1 METLKHPHPSNPAL
15 VVPLGQP
22 LPPPSKRPAPRQ
34 KPPPA
39 VHLIAGGLGGMCG
52 SIVTAPFDVV
62 KTRLQSDLFQ
72 QRVAG
77 PAKASSRTGIRA
89 LLYNF
94 VDTAVILRDVYRY
107 EGPTALFKGL
117 GPTLAGVV
125 PGRYATLACAELA
138 KAKADRPSSRI
149 LNRSINFFVYG
160 NGKHVYAEWFNHGI
174 ENTPVHL
181 AAAATAGESAAPL
194 GRSTALSLT
203 LFACRSKGVA
213 TAAATNPIWVVKTVM
228 QLQQHQRQ
236 FPSSNSPPLT
246 SSSSPS
252 PSSKRPLPN
261 PPKSKQQIFSHS
273 FRSLSSPP
281 LPLASPP
288 PRPTSYSTAVM
299 IFRTQGVRGFYKG
312 LSASLLGVTEGT
324 IQWGLYEQ
332 FKRMAKAGTAEEE
345 EAGWRVSIAAGAAK
359 LVATVI
365 TYPHEVI
372 RTRLR
377 QPVPPSGI
385 PKYVSLVQAFQLVV
399 KEEGWRALY
408 GGMSPHLLRVVPN
421 AITMFWVYERVIGL
435 AEKRQAEKTRTDEEA
450 RIE

>member
-1 METLKHPHPSNPAL
+1 METLKHAHPSNPAL

-72 QRVAG
+72 QRAAG

-125 PGRYATLACAELA
+125 PGR
-138 KAKADRPSSRI
+138 
-149 LNRSINFFVYG
+149 SINFFVYG

-181 AAAATAGESAAPL
+181 AAAATAG
-194 GRSTALSLT
+194 
-203 LFACRSKGVA
+203 VA

-236 FPSSNSPPLT
+236 SPSSNSPPLT
-246 SSSSPS
+246 TSSS

-261 PPKSKQQIFSHS
+261 SPKSKQQVFSHS

-281 LPLASPP
+281 LPLASPS

>member
-125 PGRYATLACAELA
+125 PGR
-138 KAKADRPSSRI
+138 
-149 LNRSINFFVYG
+149 SINFFVYG

-181 AAAATAGESAAPL
+181 AAAATA
-194 GRSTALSLT
+194 
-203 LFACRSKGVA
+203 GVA

-246 SSSSPS
+246 SSSS

>member
-22 LPPPSKRPAPRQ
+22 LPPPPTKRPAKRQ

-72 QRVAG
+72 QRVASQ
-77 PAKASSRTGIRA
+77 AKPSSRTGIRA

-94 VDTAVILRDVYRY
+94 VDTGVILRDVYKY

-125 PGRYATLACAELA
+125 PGR
-138 KAKADRPSSRI
+138 
-149 LNRSINFFVYG
+149 SINFFVYG
-160 NGKHVYAEWFNHGI
+160 NGKHMYAEWFNHGV

-181 AAAATAGESAAPL
+181 AAAASA
-194 GRSTALSLT
+194 
-203 LFACRSKGVA
+203 GVA

-236 FPSSNSPPLT
+236 APSPSTSPAPT

-252 PSSKRPLPN
+252 SKRPFPN
-261 PPKSKQQIFSHS
+261 PSKPNQQIFSQS
-273 FRSLSSPP
+273 FRSISSPP
-281 LPLASPP
+281 PPLASPP
-288 PRPTSYSTAVM
+288 ARPTSYSTAVM
-299 IFRTQGVRGFYKG
+299 IFRTEGIRGFYKG

-332 FKRMAKAGTAEEE
+332 FKRMAKAGMAEEE
-345 EAGWRVSIAAGAAK
+345 EAGWRVSVAAGAAK

-377 QPVPPSGI
+377 QPLPPSGI
-385 PKYVSLVQAFQLVV
+385 PKYTSLVQAFKLVLH
-399 KEEGWRALY
+399 EEGWRALY

-435 AEKRQAEKTRTDEEA
+435 AEKRQAAKMLQDEV